1 MTFLSRDEV
10 RELTG
15 YIRPADQIR
24 WLRRQGLLFWINAR
38 GRPVVPRDAV
48 AAQPARQTF
57 ELGVV
62 P

>member
-1 MTFLSRDEV
+1 MFLTAEDLRQ
-10 RELTG
+10 LTG
-15 YIRPADQIR
+15 YCRPADQIR

>member
-1 MTFLSRDEV
+1 MFLTAEDLRQ
-10 RELTG
+10 LTG
-15 YIRPADQIR
+15 YMRSADQIR
-24 WLRRQGLLFWINAR
+24 WLRRQGLLFWINSK

-57 ELGVV
+57 KLGVV